1 MISRSR
7 GYLPHIVNSQSTYFV
22 TFRLA
27 DSLPAALLLS
37 WQNELQH
44 KRILDKPQSE
54 EFFYEY
60 ERKIEKYLDNCH
72 GHCWLKNHDIASVV
86 QNALRYFNG
95 ERYDLHAWT
104 IMPNHVHVLFT
115 VTAGQTVSSI
125 LHSWKSFTSKQA
137 NKLLG
142 TSGRFW
148 QPEYFDRLIT
158 SSRQLEFTLRYIL
171 NNPVKAGLCKEFQ
184 QWPWFGCSSTM
195 MGLVHRFF
203 DY

>member
-27 DSLPAALLLS
+27 DSLPISLLLN
-37 WQNELQH
+37 WQNELRQQR
-44 KRILDKPQSE
+44 KSGNPISE
-54 EFFYEY
+54 ELFYEY
-60 ERKIEKYLDNCH
+60 DRKIENYLDKGH
-72 GHCWLKNHDIASVV
+72 GDCWLKNPDIAEIVK
-86 QNALRYFNG
+86 NALRYFDG
-95 ERYDLHAWT
+95 KRYVLYAWT

-115 VTAGQTVSSI
+115 IIPGLTVSSI
-125 LHSWKSFTSKQA
+125 LHSWKSFTAKQA

-158 SSRQLEFTLRYIL
+158 SRRQLEFTLRYIL

-184 QWPWFGCSSTM
+184 EWPWFGCSSEM
-195 MGLVHRFF
+195 MHLVHRFF
-203 DY
+203 D